1 MPGLPRPRPS
11 RLESKNRPGSSIS
24 SISTASTSGSSA
36 STPPSMT
43 DLVPP
48 SKRLMEEERPVAKI
62 GSESQ
67 DSCNLQDMELMMN
80 WCTRTYKSMSRD
92 EPAEALWQTTIPQI
106 SLRFPSLRHGLLA
119 LSALQLAGANRA
131 PQRKWRYL
139 VTAREH
145 HAEALKG
152 IHPDGEAELSQA
164 QCNAAFALCCVLLV
178 WSFGYCLIDDG
189 MEEDGKPDVLDEFL
203 EVFELTRWIVRAM
216 MTTME
221 RVAGGELWPLVRP
234 ATLRPTMPNMSR
246 LVVRAM
252 QRQNDIEASHN
263 PAHERGVYENTIEHL
278 SHCLEQLMNGGEPKD
293 FVFCWTFR
301 IPGRFQDLVRERE
314 PFALVVLAHY
324 AVTLHHLRDTWW
336 MGNWGARILNEI
348 VDILG
353 TEWRELLSWPI
364 DATGCSFPGQ

>member
-1 MPGLPRPRPS
+1 
-11 RLESKNRPGSSIS
+11 
-24 SISTASTSGSSA
+24 
-36 STPPSMT
+36 
-43 DLVPP
+43 
-48 SKRLMEEERPVAKI
+48 
-62 GSESQ
+62 
-67 DSCNLQDMELMMN
+67 
-80 WCTRTYKSMSRD
+80 
-92 EPAEALWQTTIPQI
+92 
-106 SLRFPSLRHGLLA
+106 
-119 LSALQLAGANRA
+119 
-131 PQRKWRYL
+131 
-139 VTAREH
+139 
-145 HAEALKG
+145 
-152 IHPDGEAELSQA
+152 
-164 QCNAAFALCCVLLV
+164 
-178 WSFGYCLIDDG
+178 
-189 MEEDGKPDVLDEFL
+189 
-203 EVFELTRWIVRAM
+203 
-216 MTTME
+216 
-221 RVAGGELWPLVRP
+221 
-234 ATLRPTMPNMSR
+234 
-246 LVVRAM
+246 M